1 MIIWITEVCLVKNG
15 DQIKNKKNV
24 LYSDKG
30 CHILAKKSQNKRN
43 QSG

>member
-1 MIIWITEVCLVKNG
+1 MIIWIAVMCFIKDG

-30 CHILAKKSQNKRN
+30 CHILTKKSQNKRN
-43 QSG
+43 QSW

>member
-1 MIIWITEVCLVKNG
+1 MIIWITEMCFVKNG

-24 LYSDKG
+24 LYSDQG

-43 QSG
+43 QSW